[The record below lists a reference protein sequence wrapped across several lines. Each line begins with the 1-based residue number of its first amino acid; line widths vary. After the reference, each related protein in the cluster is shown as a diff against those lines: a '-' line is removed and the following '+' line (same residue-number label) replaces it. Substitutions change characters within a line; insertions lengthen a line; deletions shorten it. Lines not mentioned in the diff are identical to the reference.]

1 MPRESTKQET
11 VEAILDA
18 AERLLIH
25 YGYSKMT
32 MSDLA
37 EEAGIGVGTIYL
49 HFPGKADVAIEV
61 VDRSNRRVIE
71 QLETDVYAKASPI
84 HRLRN
89 MLLKRILLRYEI
101 VRQRL
106 HPSEEM
112 RSVIREH
119 KAIQPNHSRWF
130 NEEKRLFGIVLREG
144 KASGVFEFGDTMSTA
159 ETILWAMDSLMPRN
173 LERRDLDNPNAFREK
188 AERLAD
194 FILCGLR
201 PLDTALSHLL

>member
-1 MPRESTKQET
+1 MSRESTKQET
-11 VEAILDA
+11 LEAILDA
-18 AERLLIH
+18 AERLLAH
-25 YGYSKMT
+25 YGYGKMT

-37 EEAGIGVGTIYL
+37 DEAGIGVGTIYL

-71 QLETDVYAKASPI
+71 QLESDMYAEASPV

-101 VRQRL
+101 IRQRV
-106 HPSEEM
+106 HPFEEI

-119 KAIQPNHSRWF
+119 KAIQPNHLRWF
-130 NEEKRLFGIVLREG
+130 NEEKRIFGTVLREG
-144 KASGVFEFGDTMSTA
+144 KAAGIFEFGDTMSTA
-159 ETILWAMDSLMPRN
+159 ETILWATDSLMPRN
-173 LERRDLDNPNAFREK
+173 LERRDLDNPDVFREK

-194 FILCGLR
+194 FILRGLR
-201 PLDTALSHLL
+201 SLDTPLSHLL